1 MKKILIFEEDIV
13 FSFILKR
20 TLEKLGYSAVVV
32 NNEANVR
39 NAFVTEKTFDLFLF
53 DTGED
58 VDNVDFLQK
67 VRDENP
73 TLKII
78 ISSGFII
85 GKWRKFKIQGL
96 LMKPYTIQ
104 ELDLMLKNIFSEKT
118 DTNILFSH

>member
-20 TLEKLGYSAVVV
+20 TLEKLGYSAVVA

-39 NAFVTEKTFDLFLF
+39 NAFVDEKTFDLFLF

-58 VDNVDFLQK
+58 VANVDFLQK
-67 VRDENP
+67 IRDENP

-78 ISSGFII
+78 ISAGFII
-85 GKWRKFKIQGL
+85 GLFDETLYNSGFRFNVKKYILRKNRYEHF
-96 LMKPYTIQ
+96 
-104 ELDLMLKNIFSEKT
+104 IFSL
-118 DTNILFSH
+118 NFLSF